1 VKNWIIISP
10 NGVTLGP
17 DAYEYENFQVLGLV
31 DAEAETDILEQLK
44 NENPYLIESGYK
56 EVWIYQLLSK
66 TPIITNLVPEKKYEP
81 FNNQKEKELVYRISG
96 KLLEL
101 NAFSDIRFDFADG
114 SSFFFEGYS
123 DALQEIRVDL
133 NENILRVYDRYIA
146 EKHIVHFGD
155 ILII

>member
-1 VKNWIIISP
+1 MIQN
-10 NGVTLGP
+10 
-17 DAYEYENFQVLGLV
+17 
-31 DAEAETDILEQLK
+31 
-44 NENPYLIESGYK
+44 
-56 EVWIYQLLSK
+56 
-66 TPIITNLVPEKKYEP
+66 EP
-81 FNNQKEKELVYRISG
+81 FNNQKEKELVYRILG

-101 NAFSDIRFDFADG
+101 NAFSDIRFDYVDG
-114 SSFFFEGYS
+114 SSFFFKGYS